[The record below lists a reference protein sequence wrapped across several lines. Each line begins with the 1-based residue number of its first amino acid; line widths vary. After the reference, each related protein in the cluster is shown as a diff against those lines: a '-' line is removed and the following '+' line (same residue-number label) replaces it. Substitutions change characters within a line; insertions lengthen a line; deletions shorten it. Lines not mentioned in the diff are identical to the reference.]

1 MKFTCDQQQLSKAL
15 GTVSKAITTRTTIP
29 ILKGI
34 LIKVTDEGKMILS
47 ASDLDMS
54 IEKTI
59 DADVE
64 SEGAVVVPARLFSDI
79 VRKLP
84 SGIISMEMDDREKL
98 IIKTLTTK
106 YDIVTQSADDFPKTA
121 DAEGILA
128 RLSFNKE
135 IFKEMIR
142 KTQFCASIDETKGV
156 ISGVLVEIEE
166 DMTNMAALDGF
177 RMAVAREPMKNEAP
191 RKIIINGKI
200 MNEIGKILAE
210 SETDDD
216 VELVIC
222 EKRAIVLL
230 ERTKV
235 VLRLLSGEFIN
246 YREILPKESKTT
258 VKINRNEITEAIE
271 RASLLTRDIKNRTI
285 RIKITE
291 NLMNITSA
299 SEEGNV
305 KEDIIMEKKG
315 DDLEIGFNYRYLL
328 DALKVIDDE
337 EIVMEFDSAVKPCLI
352 KPVNGNS
359 YEYLVLPVRIP
370 LG

>member
-34 LIKVTDEGKMILS
+34 LIKVTDDGKMILS

-64 SEGAVVVPARLFSDI
+64 REGAVVVPARLFSDI
-79 VRKLP
+79 IRKLP
-84 SGIISMEMDDREKL
+84 SGIITMEMDEREKL

-128 RLSFNKE
+128 RLSFNKD

-177 RMAVAREPMKNEAP
+177 RMAVARESMKNEAP

-305 KEDIIMEKKG
+305 KEDIIMEKNG

>member
-1 MKFTCDQQQLSKAL
+1 MKFTCEQQQLSKAL
-15 GTVSKAITTRTTIP
+15 NTVSKAITTRTTIP

-47 ASDLDMS
+47 ASDLDLS

-59 DADVE
+59 NADVE
-64 SEGAVVVPARLFSDI
+64 EAGALVVPARLFSDI
-79 VRKLP
+79 IKKLP
-84 SGIISMEMDDREKL
+84 SGILSFEMDEREKL

-121 DAEGILA
+121 EAENIIA
-128 RLSFNKE
+128 KLSFDKE
-135 IFKEMIR
+135 IFKDMIR

-156 ISGVLVEIEE
+156 ISGVLVEMDE
-166 DMTNMAALDGF
+166 DITNMVALDGF
-177 RMAVAREPMKNEAP
+177 RMAVARERMKNEAP

-200 MNEIGKILAE
+200 MNEIGKILQEA
-210 SETDDD
+210 DDD
-216 VELVIC
+216 EDIELVIC

-230 ERTKV
+230 DKTKV
-235 VLRLLSGEFIN
+235 VLRLLSGEFIA
-246 YREILPKESKTT
+246 YKDILPKQNSTF
-258 VKINRNEITEAIE
+258 VKINRAVLTEAIE

-285 RIKITE
+285 RIKIQE

-305 KEDIIMEKKG
+305 KEDIIMEKTG
-315 DDLEIGFNYRYLL
+315 GDLEIGFNYRYLL

-337 EIVMEFDSAVKPCLI
+337 EIMMEFDSAVKPCLI
-352 KPVNGNS
+352 KPVTGDS

-370 LG
+370 MN